1 MDGTVRFFCWVGAS
15 LLFASSASAGGQAC
29 TIEGEMM
36 IEGQSIKAK
45 DCMQTSDKQP
55 VSKFRS
61 GCESLAKMPVAMGG
75 KAGKVTYSQ
84 ACPENPQGTCLNVNG
99 QGVDFYYYQRSA
111 ELMDSTRKGC
121 ALSSG
126 TWKE

>member
-1 MDGTVRFFCWVGAS
+1 MNGAVLFLCWVSAS
-15 LLFASSASAGGQAC
+15 LLFASSASAEDQAC
-29 TIEGEMM
+29 TIEGEMTVM
-36 IEGQSIKAK
+36 GQSIKAK
-45 DCMQTSDKQP
+45 DCMQTSGKQTA
-55 VSKFRS
+55 SKFRS
-61 GCESLAKMPVAMGG
+61 GCESLANMPVALGG

-111 ELMDSTRKGC
+111 ELMDSTRRGC
-121 ALSSG
+121 ALSGG